1 MKFKLNILAF
11 IIFSLFL
18 LVACSNNKYQD
29 AMDKGIQSLIEK
41 DYHQAAIHFE
51 LALKENEGDKDA
63 SSYFDQ
69 ATQMKNAISAYEQ
82 KQYDS
87 ALDSL
92 NAVISYRN
100 GLKTLQSEAKPLKER
115 ILSDKNIT
123 TSFQDNLKLVKSL
136 IAKESYN
143 IAEEKIKLLQQ
154 DIDSHKI
161 LADYASEVTKLAEQ
175 VNTALHESKQVK
187 QNVVSKNEND
197 LTSQEL
203 QQQTKAEPFTYRSY
217 VNNRFGF
224 SMQYPDGL
232 TMDSP
237 PTNGDGARFYNA
249 EFEVTAYG
257 GHTNIVNNGETIQT
271 YYQEAINSIS
281 GPIAY
286 QKLTDDWY
294 VISYEENGQIFYNK
308 FFFGQE
314 IFNAF
319 SISYPASTQEKYG
332 PVTTHIAKTFHS
344 SAH

>member
-1 MKFKLNILAF
+1 MKPKFTILALV
-11 IIFSLFL
+11 IVSLFL
-18 LVACSNNKYQD
+18 LVACSNNNYQES
-29 AMDKGIQSLIEK
+29 MDKGIQSLIEK

-51 LALKENEGDKDA
+51 LALKEKEGDKDA

-69 ATQMKNAISAYEQ
+69 ATQMKNALSAYKQ

-92 NAVISYRN
+92 HSVINHRN
-100 GLKTLQSEAKPLKER
+100 GLKTLQSEAKNLKER
-115 ILSDKNIT
+115 ILSDQNVT
-123 TSFQDNLKLVKSL
+123 TSFQNNLKLVKSL

-143 IAEEKIKLLQQ
+143 MAEEKIKLLQQ
-154 DIDSHKI
+154 DIDSNKI
-161 LADYASEVTKLAEQ
+161 LADYTSEVTKLTERVDA
-175 VNTALHESKQVK
+175 ALHESKQV
-187 QNVVSKNEND
+187 QQTVGSENENNAA
-197 LTSQEL
+197 SQET
-203 QQQTKAEPFTYRSY
+203 QQQTETFTYRSY
-217 VNNRFGF
+217 VNDRFGF

-237 PTNGDGARFYNA
+237 PTNGDGVRFYNA

-257 GHTNIVNNGETIQT
+257 GHTNIVNNGQTIQT

-319 SISYPASTQEKYG
+319 SISYPASTEEKYS
-332 PVTTHIAKTFHS
+332 PVTTHIAKTFHPS
-344 SAH
+344 VQ